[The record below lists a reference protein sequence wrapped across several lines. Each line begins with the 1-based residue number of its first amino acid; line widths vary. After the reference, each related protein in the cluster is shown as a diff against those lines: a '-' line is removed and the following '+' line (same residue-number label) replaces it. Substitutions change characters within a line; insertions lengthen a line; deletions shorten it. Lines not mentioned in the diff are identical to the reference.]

1 MRFAPLLSSTSLV
14 RFGLSKKFVVF
25 AFVVLHEGAT
35 LQSDNAETLS
45 TTILEDLVFLGIDR
59 FRIKTHQNYG
69 FNRSGGYTS
78 HKYIFNIFIDKYII
92 CMKKNYIDIHW
103 VRFSLRAL

>member
-1 MRFAPLLSSTSLV
+1 MRFAPLSSSTSLV
-14 RFGLSKKFVVF
+14 RFGLSKKCVVF

-45 TTILEDLVFLGIDR
+45 TTILEGQVFLGIDR

-69 FNRSGGYTS
+69 FNRSDGYTS
-78 HKYIFNIFIDKYII
+78 HIYFFKYI
-92 CMKKNYIDIHW
+92 H
-103 VRFSLRAL
+103 R